1 MAGHWFHGESCPT
14 AHSLLLL
21 RPNLPSLQPSQR
33 APSALLSLVD
43 GIGTRIGMFH
53 LVGYVLDRFV
63 LLHPQS
69 PQPATQPAS
78 SSSVASRS
86 STKCAKIWQC
96 STNTQAR
103 MCLQTGISVPR
114 VTPPNMT
121 FAPPSEV
128 GRSPVSGAEIDAGN
142 AAKVK
147 AGHEQLHAF
156 RRTS

>member
-1 MAGHWFHGESCPT
+1 MAGSMVRVTP
-14 AHSLLLL
+14 LLTVCCCSVPISQACNPASELL
-21 RPNLPSLQPSQR
+21 QHC
-33 APSALLSLVD
+33 LSLID
-43 GIGTRIGMFH
+43 GMGTQAGMFH
-53 LVGYVLDRFV
+53 LVGSVLDRLV
-63 LLHPQS
+63 LLDPQS

-86 STKCAKIWQC
+86 STKCAKVWQC

-103 MCLQTGISVPR
+103 RCLQTGISVPR
-114 VTPPNMT
+114 VTPPKMT
-121 FAPPSEV
+121 FALPSEV
-128 GRSPVSGAEIDAGN
+128 GRSPVSGAGVDAGN